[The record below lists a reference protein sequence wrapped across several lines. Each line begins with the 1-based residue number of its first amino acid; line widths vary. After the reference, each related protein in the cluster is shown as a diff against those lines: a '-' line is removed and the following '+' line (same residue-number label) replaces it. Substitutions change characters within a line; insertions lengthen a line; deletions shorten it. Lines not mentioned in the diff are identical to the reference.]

1 MNYEMLRDIARGHK
15 RSLGFIAFLAVLNLV
30 LALYL
35 SLWQNPELARAQS
48 EWFAKR
54 EALKAGQ
61 NTTAAAS
68 YDSTV
73 RDLSAFR
80 QRLIPKKEFPSFL
93 SKLYDLSKSNS
104 LVISAITYKPTP
116 IKQEGIIAYGISFTL
131 SGKYA
136 AVKSFIADFERLKE
150 MATIDSIS
158 LSSTSQTEEVVD
170 LKVQTTAYLST
181 EGA

>member
-15 RSLGFIAFLAVLNLV
+15 RSLAFIAFLAVLNLA

-35 SLWQNPELARAQS
+35 SLWQRPELAQAQS

-54 EALKAGQ
+54 EAVKAGQ
-61 NTTAAAS
+61 NTGAAAS
-68 YDSTV
+68 YDSTM

-80 QRLIPKKEFPSFL
+80 QRLIPKKEFPGFL
-93 SKLYDLSKSNS
+93 SKLYDLARSNS
-104 LVISAITYKPTP
+104 LAITGISYKPTLT
-116 IKQEGIIAYGISFTL
+116 KEKEIIAYGISFTL

-136 AVKSFIADFERLKE
+136 AVKSFLADFERLKE
-150 MATIDSIS
+150 MTTIDSVS
-158 LSSTSQTEEVVD
+158 LTNSSPTEEQVS
-170 LKVQTTAYLST
+170 LKVQTTAYLLT